1 MADTATEPA
10 IEAIAK
16 LVPATLRV
24 LYALEFA
31 ARHLSPDTLARLIEA
46 IADRHDDVEA
56 ALVASRAID
65 WPERL
70 APVRDSLE
78 RAAAAA
84 AEANSATQ
92 VPAQIDG
99 NAEARPRLTL

>member
-1 MADTATEPA
+1 MAETATEPA
-10 IEAIAK
+10 IDAIAE
-16 LVPATLRV
+16 LVPATLRA

-31 ARHLSPDTLARLIEA
+31 ARHLSPAHPGP
-46 IADRHDDVEA
+46 ADRGHRGRNDDVEA

-78 RAAAAA
+78 RAAARRSRGYH
-84 AEANSATQ
+84 ET
-92 VPAQIDG
+92 PR
-99 NAEARPRLTL
+99 RP